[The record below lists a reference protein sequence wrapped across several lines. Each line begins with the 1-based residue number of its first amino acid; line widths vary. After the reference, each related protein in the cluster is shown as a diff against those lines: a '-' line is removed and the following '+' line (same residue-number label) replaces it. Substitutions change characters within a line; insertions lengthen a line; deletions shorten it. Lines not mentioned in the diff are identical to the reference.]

1 MLRSKIITQK
11 SEVLVEMNEF
21 DVVKA
26 KRDLSSKVF
35 KNCIGTIVMIYEK
48 PRLGYEVE
56 FINEM
61 GETIELLTVKPQDV
75 SLYQRYSRN
84 KFWNITYEEVKNK

>member
-1 MLRSKIITQK
+1 MRKK

-35 KNCIGTIVMIYEK
+35 NCIGTIVMIYEK

-84 KFWNITYEEVKNK
+84 KF

>member
-1 MLRSKIITQK
+1 
-11 SEVLVEMNEF
+11 
-21 DVVKA
+21 
-26 KRDLSSKVF
+26 
-35 KNCIGTIVMIYEK
+35 MIYEK

-84 KFWNITYEEVKNK
+84 KF